1 MLLSVYLIT
10 LNESTHLAEVLER
23 LQGVDEIVV
32 VDSGST
38 DGTQDIA
45 RRYGARVVHNDWPGF
60 SKQKAYAMSLCQGE
74 WVLSMDGD
82 EVLQAGAIAHIRQ
95 LIADTPYNGFSILRH
110 EVFMGRLMTRRRGD
124 QMMRLYRKDK
134 AEWDLVRLVH
144 EHVEV
149 QQPTSRIAPHM
160 LHYGNDTIAKALGKI
175 NSYSGLKAQQKH
187 NAGKRGSIG
196 KALLSPASYFV
207 RYWLLRGYWKEGLP
221 GFVYACLQAGYGF
234 LGEAKLLELARTPRT
249 PTHTPDQ

>member
-45 RRYGARVVHNDWPGF
+45 RRYGARVVHQDWLGF
-60 SKQKAYAMSLCQGE
+60 AKQKAYAMSLCQGE

-82 EVLQAGAIAHIRQ
+82 EVLQEGTIAHIRQ
-95 LIADTPYNGFSILRH
+95 LIASTPYNGFSIPRH
-110 EVFMGRLMTRRRGD
+110 EVFMNRPMTHSRGD
-124 QMMRLYRKDK
+124 QMMRL
-134 AEWDLVRLVH
+134 LH

-149 QQPTSRIAPHM
+149 QQPTSRITPYM
-160 LHYGNDTIAKALGKI
+160 LHYGNDTVAKAVGKI
-175 NSYSGLKAQQKH
+175 NSYSSLKAQQKH
-187 NAGKRGSIG
+187 QAGKCGSIG
-196 KALLSPASYFV
+196 KLLISPLAYFV

-221 GFVYACLQAGYGF
+221 GFVYACLQAGYGL
-234 LGEAKLLELARTPRT
+234 LGEAKLLELARSPKM
-249 PTHTPDQ
+249 PPQQKKS